1 MFLII
6 IPILIFA
13 ITCLC
18 LPQLLIQI
26 ILGFTGY
33 ILCRALR
40 YKPMAKMIV
49 VITVFSCLSIII
61 GKVMP
66 IVKEEQEK
74 QQYIEEKID
83 DVKKFANPK
92 SKYFTREQVESEMDK
107 KINDSIPDRLW
118 FIRFMT
124 EYPRVDYEKDKKDN
138 KNENKDKD
146 KDKDKK
152 E

>member
-18 LPQLLIQI
+18 LPQLMIQI
-26 ILGFTGY
+26 ILGFLGY
-33 ILCRALR
+33 ILCRAL
-40 YKPMAKMIV
+40 YNKNLAKMIV
-49 VITVFSCLSIII
+49 VITLFSCLNVIME
-61 GKVMP
+61 KVMP
-66 IVKEEQEK
+66 IVKVEQEK
-74 QQYIEEKID
+74 QKYIEEKID
-83 DVKKFANPK
+83 DVKKYANPK
-92 SKYFTREQVESEMDK
+92 SKYFTKEQVESEMDK

-124 EYPRVDYEKDKKDN
+124 EYPRVDYDDKKDNNSKN
-138 KNENKDKD
+138 KNENK
-146 KDKDKK
+146 K